1 MVSSRGVA
9 PYPGRQRFMAA
20 LLLILPL
27 DHRTLLYLTLFLVLV
42 FSGLGLPVPEEVT
55 LLLGGYLAYLEFL
68 SFWPTV
74 YVLTSGIIVA
84 DIVGYFLGRFAG
96 ERVEAYFIRH
106 RRIAKFLRK
115 ARSAFDRQGEKVVIF
130 SRPFLGIRVAVP
142 ILAGHFRMNFLKF
155 LIYDVIAAI
164 PWTFF
169 LVSLSYY
176 LGSGLALITE
186 IKEIKHL
193 GFAILGTAIL
203 LYAAIKFLKTSVVS
217 RV

>member
-1 MVSSRGVA
+1 
-9 PYPGRQRFMAA
+9 MAT

-27 DHRTLLYLTLFLVLV
+27 DHRSLLYVTLFLVLI
-42 FSGLGLPVPEEVT
+42 FSGFGVPVPEEVT
-55 LLLGGYLAYLEFL
+55 LLIGGYLAYLDFI
-68 SFWPTV
+68 SFWPAV
-74 YVLTSGIIVA
+74 YVLIVGIIAA

-106 RRIAKFLRK
+106 ARTARFLER
-115 ARSAFDRQGEKVVIF
+115 ARGAFDRHGEKVVIF
-130 SRPFLGIRVAVP
+130 SRPILGVRVAVP

-155 LIYDVIAAI
+155 LIYDALAAI

-176 LGSGLALITE
+176 LGSGFELITE
-186 IKEIKHL
+186 VKEIKHA
-193 GFAILGTAIL
+193 GFAVIGIAII
-203 LYAAIKFLKTSVVS
+203 LYAAIKFLKANAVS